1 MTDQTSR
8 AVGGPLDATVVPPV
22 PKRAKPCPQI
32 ATMVWP
38 RADPAELARFD
49 PRTKV
54 CSMNCGPS
62 TADPRS
68 ANERAL
74 LCDEC
79 WVVAQ

>member
-1 MTDQTSR
+1 MGKSSR
-8 AVGGPLDATVVPPV
+8 AVEGPLDATVVPPV
-22 PKRAKPCPQI
+22 PKRAMPCPPVAPI
-32 ATMVWP
+32 AWT
-38 RADPAELARFD
+38 RADPDELARFD

-62 TADPRS
+62 TDDPRS